1 MPTQCEQ
8 CGKQPVLLTE
18 VGIKNRRWL
27 CDDCIL
33 RLEEKVLSSDEFY
46 KVKVNQR
53 RGNDVANAAARRA
66 HIAEDILAKELTK
79 EEAAKQK
86 GEQKEHRRDH
96 VTLEYEQSEKKS

>member
-33 RLEEKVLSSDEFY
+33 ELEEKVLSSDEFY
-46 KVKVNQR
+46 KVKVDQKRAN
-53 RGNDVANAAARRA
+53 NVANAAARRA
-66 HIAEDILAKELTK
+66 HIAEDILAKEMSPEETAKHK
-79 EEAAKQK
+79 EEEH
-86 GEQKEHRRDH
+86 EQG
-96 VTLEYEQSEKKS
+96 KKS